1 MVKFVGRFLSLKEG
15 KLRSYNALSVAVS
28 NILIFDN

>member
-1 MVKFVGRFLSLKEG
+1 MVKFVGRVLSLEEG

-28 NILIFDN
+28 DILNFDN